1 MINMGKRKG
10 LPKKYA
16 KMGFKR
22 GWAAY
27 KKTKGKPART
37 YTKPVTRRRKK
48 PMAKKKY
55 YRRSKNFLTSKTA
68 MDGFISELGT
78 FAVRK
83 VFGGAPIYEAGVQ
96 LGIGFIRKNNTL
108 MAQGIVKGVTA
119 FLPNLNIGG
128 GTTGG
133 VR

>member
-1 MINMGKRKG
+1 MARKG

-27 KKTKGKPART
+27 KKINRAART
-37 YTKPVTRRRKK
+37 TPRKPVIAKRRAYT
-48 PMAKKKY
+48 MAKKKY
-55 YRRSKNFLTSKTA
+55 YRKRATSFLTSKGF
-68 MDGFISELGT
+68 MDGVLSSGGKMVI
-78 FAVRK
+78 RK
-83 VFGGAPIYEAGVQ
+83 VLGGGPLYEAGVDIA
-96 LGIGFIRKNNTL
+96 IGFVRKNNTL
-108 MAQGIVKGVTA
+108 IGSGIVTGITA